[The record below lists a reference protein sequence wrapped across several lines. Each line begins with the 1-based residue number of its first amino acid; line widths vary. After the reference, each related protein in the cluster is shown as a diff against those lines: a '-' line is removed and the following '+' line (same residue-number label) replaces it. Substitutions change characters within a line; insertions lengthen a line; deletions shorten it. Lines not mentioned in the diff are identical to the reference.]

1 MIISVLTIIV
11 LVVFLGSTF
20 VILFGAPY
28 VPTLY
33 KARHDALELLALKPG
48 QTLYELGS
56 GDGSLMQEAAAKGLK
71 VVGYE
76 LNPLLVLLSKW
87 RTRKYK
93 KQVRVVWSNFWN
105 ADFSKADGIFVFQ
118 MDRSMKKLE
127 AKIKKEAGGR
137 ELRIASHAFQIPGK
151 APAKKQ
157 GAVFLY
163 IYSSV
168 ANDN

>member
-1 MIISVLTIIV
+1 MIISVLTIIM

-28 VPTLY
+28 VPTLA
-33 KARHDALELLALKPG
+33 KTRHDALELLNLQPG
-48 QTLYELGS
+48 QVLYELGS
-56 GDGSLMQEAAAKGLK
+56 GDGSLIQEAAAKRLK

-93 KQVRVVWSNFWN
+93 KQVRVVWGNFWK

-127 AKIKKEAGGR
+127 AKIKKETQGR
-137 ELRIASHAFQIPGK
+137 QLKIASHAFQIPGK
-151 APAKKQ
+151 KPTQKR
-157 GAVFLY
+157 GAIFLY
-163 IYSSV
+163 VYSPV
-168 ANDN
+168 ANGN